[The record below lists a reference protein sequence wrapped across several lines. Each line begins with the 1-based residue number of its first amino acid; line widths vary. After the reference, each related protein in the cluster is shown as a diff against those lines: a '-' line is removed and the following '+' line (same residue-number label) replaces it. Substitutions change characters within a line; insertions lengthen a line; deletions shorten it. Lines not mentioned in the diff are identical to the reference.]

1 MCKTNCVE
9 LLEGSQPKN
18 QYEVPEQP
26 VASAKDERRMHG
38 LSGWGYAGML
48 NLTLTLVL
56 DVGYPVVFLA
66 LVSLLPHRLLER
78 RWVARVDELRHR
90 WLPFPLL
97 GSLQLSVWPIISPDR
112 IPLAD
117 AQQLGILAGEPH
129 ELLVREFSVG
139 GDVIPV
145 LQDIVDKRR
154 GRYQKRCSYGHYQD

>member
-56 DVGYPVVFLA
+56 DVG
-66 LVSLLPHRLLER
+66 
-78 RWVARVDELRHR
+78 
-90 WLPFPLL
+90 
-97 GSLQLSVWPIISPDR
+97 
-112 IPLAD
+112 
-117 AQQLGILAGEPH
+117 
-129 ELLVREFSVG
+129 
-139 GDVIPV
+139 
-145 LQDIVDKRR
+145 
-154 GRYQKRCSYGHYQD
+154 